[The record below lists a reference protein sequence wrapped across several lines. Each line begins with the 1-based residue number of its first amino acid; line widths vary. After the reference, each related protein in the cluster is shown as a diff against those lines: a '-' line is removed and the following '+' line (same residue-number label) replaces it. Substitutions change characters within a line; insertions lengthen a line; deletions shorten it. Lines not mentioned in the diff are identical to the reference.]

1 MKDAPAANILVI
13 DVAMP
18 CAAWRRELPG
28 AARLARETARAVLED
43 AGVGAAEVSLVL
55 SDDDEVRRLNR
66 RWRGKDAPTNV
77 LSFPTGETRMLGD
90 VVLAFET
97 VVREAEE
104 GDRPLVHHFRHL
116 IVHGVLHLLGHDHE
130 ADSDAVRMENRERR
144 ILREFGVPD
153 PYRGT
158 NGCDHG

>member
-1 MKDAPAANILVI
+1 MKDAPAAKTLII

-18 CAAWRRELPG
+18 CALWRRELPG
-28 AARLARETARAVLED
+28 AARVARETARAVLAD
-43 AGVGAAEVSLVL
+43 AAVGAAEVSLVL
-55 SDDDEVRRLNR
+55 SDDGEVRQLNR
-66 RWRGKDAPTNV
+66 RWRGRDAPTNV

-104 GDRPLVHHFRHL
+104 GNRPLVHHFRHL

-130 ADSDAVRMENRERR
+130 ADSDAVRMEDRERR

-153 PYRGT
+153 PYRVG

>member
-28 AARLARETARAVLED
+28 AARLARETARAVLVD

-130 ADSDAVRMENRERR
+130 ADRDAVRMENRERR

>member
-28 AARLARETARAVLED
+28 AARLARETARAVLVD